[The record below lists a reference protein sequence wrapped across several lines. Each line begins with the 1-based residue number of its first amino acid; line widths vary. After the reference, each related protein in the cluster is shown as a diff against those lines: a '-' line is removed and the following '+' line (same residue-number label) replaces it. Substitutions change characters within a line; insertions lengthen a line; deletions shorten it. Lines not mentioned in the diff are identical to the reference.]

1 MALGMLLMAVQQYI
15 AGYALLGLFSGLTF
29 MPLFPVASLFPG
41 YENTII
47 AVVSGCVDSSA
58 VVFVVFGALHRS
70 GVALSTLCWMY
81 IGIVVLPLLIAAT
94 ALLPDKSWAERFHL
108 PGVHP
113 SPPLPRG
120 DSGKSSA
127 ALELRGTPASAGSSE
142 GPAGSE
148 NSRATSAGAEEQP
161 AADVAQEQAL
171 ASSQEEGRAPSQVL
185 DAVPVDMPAGQLA
198 TRSPPTF
205 LQQAHSG
212 AFLVYAVFVALN
224 LFKFQWFLSTIVS
237 QARVFVDA
245 DEAVALSNS
254 FGTILACGVLLVVF
268 VGQGIDRLG
277 IAWASRVLCVVS
289 ALELAM
295 GLVESVPAYY
305 VRFVLFTLFRAG
317 TFSLAIAHAI
327 WAFDFHNYGRL
338 VGAVYTVAGAINL
351 AIPDIDVA
359 VSGHYFTVNLAL
371 LVATVLQ
378 AGLASWFVQRRQ
390 VGAARKD
397 AVQVVAAAA
406 AAAVGAE
413 NA

>member
-1 MALGMLLMAVQQYI
+1 MALGMMLMAVKQYI
-15 AGYALLGLFSGLTF
+15 AGYAILGLFSGLTF

-81 IGIVVLPLLIAAT
+81 VGIVVLPLFIAAIF
-94 ALLPDKSWAERFHL
+94 LLPDKSWAERFHL

-113 SPPLPRG
+113 NPASHR
-120 DSGKSSA
+120 DSGKASASMELQPTPTSANSNEGPASSENSSA
-127 ALELRGTPASAGSSE
+127 ASPSADELPK
-142 GPAGSE
+142 
-148 NSRATSAGAEEQP
+148 
-161 AADVAQEQAL
+161 AADVAHEEAL
-171 ASSQEEGRAPSQVL
+171 ISSQEEGRAPAQVL
-185 DAVPVDMPAGQLA
+185 DAVPADMPAGQLA
-198 TRSPPTF
+198 TPSPPTF
-205 LQQAHSG
+205 LQQANSG
-212 AFLVYAVFVALN
+212 AFLVYAVFVTLN

-237 QARVFVDA
+237 QARVFLDA
-245 DEAVALSNS
+245 DEAVALSNG
-254 FGTILACGVLLVVF
+254 FGTILACGVLLVIF

-277 IAWASRVLCVVS
+277 IAWASRVLCLVS

-359 VSGHYFTVNLAL
+359 VSGHYFTVNLVL
-371 LVATVLQ
+371 LIATVLQ

-390 VGAARKD
+390 VSATRKD
-397 AVQVVAAAA
+397 AVLEVAAAA
-406 AAAVGAE
+406 SASAAE